1 MFRKKGT
8 FEHEGTTYHLR
19 AMSARMADDL
29 MMTIS
34 QLAQIEA
41 DDEDEGES
49 GALVTAEKVKL
60 YDQTM
65 TQRRELVVMCLEEPA
80 ITKLLGEMTAQ
91 EIADNELD
99 PDFIETAW
107 DALEELS
114 GVGVMLEAG
123 GSEEEL
129 EEAAGNFEGDLSDE

>member
-1 MFRKKGT
+1 
-8 FEHEGTTYHLR
+8 
-19 AMSARMADDL
+19 MADDL